1 MCVHHFSPFQRGAI
15 NFPLH
20 RFRASIRRSLAVRK
34 WVEPYHIVGLTP
46 QNARASDP
54 NVWRGEQASTRA
66 SPIAGAIEAKSE
78 TELGAPRESAGAI
91 LAIIV
96 CYFKNGLPDR
106 SSNQPAEVV
115 KPQGG
120 ANGRRLEFESIPR
133 AGTGIRSGSSWV
145 VFKHHIQA
153 EEAGPHSV

>member
-54 NVWRGEQASTRA
+54 NVWRGEQASNRA
-66 SPIAGAIEAKSE
+66 SPIAGAIEAKRE
-78 TELGAPRESAGAI
+78 NELGAPRESAGAI

-96 CYFKNGLPDR
+96 CYFKNGLPER
-106 SSNQPAEVV
+106 SSNHPPEGV
-115 KPQGG
+115 KPQGE
-120 ANGRRLEFESIPR
+120 ANGMRPGIHKTTPTLAPLCQNRSRTFGHDRQDDASS
-133 AGTGIRSGSSWV
+133 AGCC
-145 VFKHHIQA
+145 
-153 EEAGPHSV
+153 